1 MKQLKIISHRKDS
14 SNHLDHH
21 YRTREAEQLDAYG
34 VAMTI
39 DPVETPEEFILRQER
54 ADAVRKMMLD
64 LPARVERVL
73 RLRWFEGLTLDEAGE
88 DIGVTKERIRQL
100 EIKGMRILRRRLR
113 HEFGAEVARAIATEQ
128 RAEREKL
135 KAQRARDEA
144 EYLARKARDEAY
156 EAEREKSYL
165 KRVRAAEAERN
176 KALDDFVIEAQ
187 ANYYVMRDRFLSRA
201 GMPDEQLAY
210 REYIAAVHLRTE
222 AERAYRRGGQ

>member
-1 MKQLKIISHRKDS
+1 MSEASNLKNVS
-14 SNHLDHH
+14 SRIDHH
-21 YRTREAEQLDAYG
+21 YRKREAEKLDAYG

-54 ADAVRKMMLD
+54 ADVMRKLMLG

-73 RLRWFEGLTLDEAGE
+73 RLRWFEGLTLEEAGQ
-88 DIGVTKERIRQL
+88 DLNVTRERIRQI
-100 EIKGMRILRRRLR
+100 EAKGMRILRRRLR
-113 HEFGAEVARAIATEQ
+113 HEFPAEFKRANTVEVRAIIERQEQ
-128 RAEREKL
+128 QAKAAE
-135 KAQRARDEA
+135 EA
-144 EYLARKARDEAY
+144 SEARKASEAQ
-156 EAEREKSYL
+156 EAEQRERDYL
-165 KRVRAAEAERN
+165 KRVRSVEAARR
-176 KALDDFVIEAQ
+176 KVLDDFVIEAQ